1 MTEVVNIHFAASAN
15 FSPLIAQI
23 NAANAAIAAFNKNAG
38 ASGKAAT
45 AAAAM
50 GNFNTAAT
58 QMGKFHQVTVGVRSE
73 AEKFGQAMSQK
84 RLGLNESYRAM
95 RTIRQE
101 QGVITQLARQQVAL
115 QNSAV
120 TYMGRNSAGQA
131 QALVTTAKGVDTFA
145 QSAQLAATKAM
156 LARAT
161 MAQFST
167 GVVNL
172 GKNIQWAGRQ
182 MMVGMTIPIGI
193 LAGAAT
199 AAFVSMDK
207 ELTRIQKVY
216 GSGLTFGEDFKKQSQ
231 MIREESIALARDLAG
246 SMGQSS
252 QDTLG
257 LTADL
262 AATGLEGKK
271 LMDTVRETSRLALLG
286 ETSREDAMK
295 TTLSL
300 QTAFKMNTKELS
312 ESVNFMNAVENQTS
326 LSLQD
331 LTAAIPR
338 AGATVK
344 NLGGGIQELSLF
356 MTAFKEGGISAGEGA
371 MALKSGLA
379 SIIAPSKDAIEY
391 LKTLGIDI
399 VGIAKKNVG
408 QLVPTILELQGQL
421 EGLGTI
427 EKTNALEKLFGKFQM
442 NRWGAFFNNI
452 NKSGSQTIKVLDLM
466 GTRAEILGQVA
477 QQEQTAVT
485 ESAANKFKQVMETL
499 KTNMAIMGEDFVGA
513 FTAAFKVIAGIVD
526 KFNKLPKG
534 LKVILEIGMAFAA
547 LAPVGVMVGGILL
560 NFLGTL
566 MKIGMLFR
574 SGFKSNIAKILTPE
588 LVAAESITEK
598 LKVGFMS
605 VTEQVQILTGAVGAL
620 TTGLTG
626 VRGAAGAMTAAAV
639 PMPGKGKE
647 NAERRGLILGE
658 NKQGA
663 ASYTAA
669 QLAGHNTQQ
678 LAGIG
683 TTMRLIQAADSGAV
697 IGDVKVREKLARIG
711 NLAAQGTVTAQEQAR
726 KEILGFASSM
736 RSNSQFSKIFQEELA
751 AATSSTERYVA
762 GLLGQSYRLGSANVT
777 GGTRPMIAGANLVA
791 GQLAGG
797 VHQPIVGA
805 QGQSMAMNSFLNNQE
820 GHLVPVAIGE
830 KNAGAGGSQFQ
841 GTREHL
847 VAQNVI
853 KSINRTVNNEGLTG
867 QAAVARA
874 AALLQAHFTSL
885 GVSAE
890 MLQVALENA
899 GVAGINAR
907 VAQEQQRKKNERYV
921 SPETQRAIDE
931 RNRMGATIRE
941 ARNTVQEA
949 RAGILA
955 EGKSSAQ
962 IQKSFMQQLQKSLG
976 LGSGTLKGV
985 DSSGRSLAAMSR
997 DDLKKAIA
1005 AQLPARGKEDFRNQ
1019 TQINKAISDATAKT
1033 NQILGTNFK
1042 DFAALSKSV
1051 NGSIEAITVWQE
1063 KLLASSQV
1071 LQGKT
1076 GKDSPMP
1083 ALNKAVEDARV
1094 ADRKTEALMKTRAE
1108 SAGLL
1113 NKQLNALDF
1122 SKAFAK
1128 GGGVVQMTGGLS
1140 RLTQGIM
1147 TLGSAA
1153 RDVAAKVKSAAI
1165 TMGTAV
1171 KNNLGKT
1178 GMAMMG
1184 LSMIPMFMGG
1194 TEGTSGKAVAANTLS
1209 MAGMGASAGMMLG
1222 MPFGGVGGGVGALI
1236 GGVAGGTFGFIQKM
1250 GEAAKEAGQ
1259 KLVELSKNIAAANER
1274 LSAEIVK
1281 TLGGTPK
1288 IASNIGINTESI
1300 GVDPNYSPKM
1310 EALIKEK
1317 APERVKALQGM
1328 ADAEALMAVERM
1340 YRELLNQGVTER
1352 VALSF
1357 VKNLAAAAGKH
1368 SVAMQVDLK
1377 VSANSIQKG
1386 YDDAQKAID
1395 KALRSQEVA
1404 TRAWGAKVPKTAQEA
1419 SGWFNPNDYLSDGE
1433 LSQKTKEIVDASGT
1447 QMGTALAEALV
1458 AAVEAKLLDKKDF
1471 LQEFTK
1477 QSLYGINKQISDLG
1491 RDAPTK
1497 SPGWFTNNSILGP
1510 RETLTPGAK
1519 VGSNPNFQERSYG
1532 LRPGDTAT
1540 PEAMTAGYLSM
1551 TNQQRGDILASQT
1564 DKFKEWAK
1572 TAEESSDRVAAAM
1585 VDKLAPQEQAAVKQI
1600 SDTLEQG
1607 KYGLTKYQ
1615 ATVVALAATMEGP
1628 AKKAMDDATAAMG
1641 KSGNAADELNGR
1653 IARSS
1658 GAQRVALMGLRS
1670 VYEQSKAEI
1679 EDYNKTAAA
1688 GQRVDVDSASVALA
1702 TSRVEGL
1709 GIEID
1714 DLKGKSVIQIQAIV
1728 TERRTIK
1735 EVTQRASKGRAAFGT
1750 QEEIDA
1756 QNGKQAAT
1764 DAAAADNAAADA
1776 AQKES
1781 EARLNEMQK
1790 AQEANQKATAD
1801 AFDKAQKARQ
1811 TEIDNTKKFY
1821 DDQIAAITKAE
1832 EVRKKAFEEE
1842 QKRRDRE
1849 KTWSQLQVNAAE
1861 AVASGDYFGLV
1872 SAQMQMDQN
1881 KQQWGAED
1889 QNAAA
1894 TDTATQQTDALAA
1907 TRDKKVGDME
1917 AALKA
1922 KQEQDALFL
1931 EQQKAHDTAVL
1942 ESARASDQARIESM
1956 RQAAS
1961 EAQAAAAA
1969 SNAATGTM
1977 LFTEEQFAARYND
1990 LTNNKHMTHKQAIE
2004 AMAAEFNTTA
2014 GTIQNAWVSWAN
2026 DTLGIPADL
2035 TKKMADGL
2043 QVNAQMLQ
2051 LFQQIVQAVAD
2062 KQPIDGLL
2070 AQLTALAESGN
2081 KTASSV
2087 GSTVAGVVAGTVS
2100 IGSDAAGGNSRGGKP
2115 DTGGYHAFGG
2125 LITGPGTG
2133 TSDSIPAYVSN
2144 GEYVVRAA
2152 AVGKY
2157 GKAFLDN
2164 INAKRFADG
2173 GIVGPG
2179 APAQA
2184 PGIVIPGPGL
2194 ATGQAEQALG
2204 EVTQTLSTERVAGD
2218 QAAMQSDAQL
2228 AQQKLAGTQAQ
2239 FAADSLN
2246 SAALAGQK
2254 TLEQNNMF
2262 ALQST
2267 QIAQLL
2273 AQTVAAETQ
2282 MQSLIIYRK
2291 QLQIQAFSEI
2301 NASSMSMLA
2310 AMTLGWDTWSTQ
2322 AVADIKAVATE
2333 FVNSFTNINYS
2344 GILDMVT
2351 AYATGDTTGG
2361 DKAKATLVAA
2371 ATGGYISGPGTGTSD
2386 SIPARLSNGEYVIK
2400 QSSVARYGT
2409 GFLNKVNQGTLSPSE
2424 AIHNF
2429 AEGGLVGQMA
2439 IKTSELMNK
2448 GAEAAIQ
2455 KAIDDKAATLAPVG
2469 TGGTENLTPE
2479 QRAAMIL
2486 QSQKDLGPT
2495 HAVIYADS
2503 VTNGTMYNG
2512 GLGAHHVGWAGEP
2525 FWGVNDIGGGGQEVF
2540 AYAAGNVIH
2549 AGPYENGSYSPGS
2562 TVELQ
2567 HLNGGMTRYA
2577 HLQQV
2582 LVAVGEAVQAGKLI
2596 GISGSDHLHFEWKYM
2611 PSLVQH
2617 ESGGPMPWQ
2626 AAEGGFV
2633 GIGQGGFNSGSLQS
2647 LLDSKQIG
2655 ANPEAWKFQTRTPKA
2670 SAGVNGFNGIVP
2682 TGQAAADLWRWLIG
2696 QGLSEAGA
2704 AGVMGNLNQESTL
2717 DPSLE
2722 ESGGT
2727 GIGLVQW
2734 SFGRADALRNFAQSK
2749 GKPWQDLNT
2758 QLEFLLSEINSDS
2771 TWSSMW
2777 QQLKTIQDV
2786 DAATALF
2793 HDTFEKSADR
2803 ERGIYNE
2810 RPADAH
2816 NFYNNFAKKAAG
2828 GYADGGIVGGI
2839 SDPLNVQASKYFQV
2853 ELNKFNAKRE
2863 IVLAAQ
2869 AAADTATKKASTGAN
2884 TAGST
2889 PLMEQYAQLM
2899 ESYLGRS
2906 DIDGSSVAGHC
2917 LKNVNDLWEKLGQP
2931 VTRHPAAVDA
2941 GAAVQGANAMQQGDA
2956 PRGALVWWNSAVGSG
2971 YGHVAVADGKG
2982 NFVNNWGSGTIES
2995 NPMSAAPNGYIGWST
3010 PDAQKYAAGGLVI
3023 PALRS
3028 GATIN
3033 YDNTLANLHKGEA
3046 VLTEPLTRKLNEGI
3060 DNLATSANTNYNVN
3074 VNIDKANATPLEI
3087 EQAVYNALEKKEVR
3101 SGRARVVGGRR

>member
-1 MTEVVNIHFAASAN
+1 
-15 FSPLIAQI
+15 
-23 NAANAAIAAFNKNAG
+23 
-38 ASGKAAT
+38 
-45 AAAAM
+45 
-50 GNFNTAAT
+50 
-58 QMGKFHQVTVGVRSE
+58 
-73 AEKFGQAMSQK
+73 
-84 RLGLNESYRAM
+84 
-95 RTIRQE
+95 
-101 QGVITQLARQQVAL
+101 
-115 QNSAV
+115 
-120 TYMGRNSAGQA
+120 
-131 QALVTTAKGVDTFA
+131 
-145 QSAQLAATKAM
+145 
-156 LARAT
+156 
-161 MAQFST
+161 
-167 GVVNL
+167 
-172 GKNIQWAGRQ
+172 
-182 MMVGMTIPIGI
+182 
-193 LAGAAT
+193 
-199 AAFVSMDK
+199 
-207 ELTRIQKVY
+207 
-216 GSGLTFGEDFKKQSQ
+216 
-231 MIREESIALARDLAG
+231 
-246 SMGQSS
+246 
-252 QDTLG
+252 
-257 LTADL
+257 
-262 AATGLEGKK
+262 
-271 LMDTVRETSRLALLG
+271 
-286 ETSREDAMK
+286 
-295 TTLSL
+295 
-300 QTAFKMNTKELS
+300 
-312 ESVNFMNAVENQTS
+312 
-326 LSLQD
+326 
-331 LTAAIPR
+331 
-338 AGATVK
+338 
-344 NLGGGIQELSLF
+344 
-356 MTAFKEGGISAGEGA
+356 
-371 MALKSGLA
+371 
-379 SIIAPSKDAIEY
+379 
-391 LKTLGIDI
+391 
-399 VGIAKKNVG
+399 
-408 QLVPTILELQGQL
+408 
-421 EGLGTI
+421 
-427 EKTNALEKLFGKFQM
+427 
-442 NRWGAFFNNI
+442 
-452 NKSGSQTIKVLDLM
+452 
-466 GTRAEILGQVA
+466 
-477 QQEQTAVT
+477 
-485 ESAANKFKQVMETL
+485 
-499 KTNMAIMGEDFVGA
+499 
-513 FTAAFKVIAGIVD
+513 
-526 KFNKLPKG
+526 
-534 LKVILEIGMAFAA
+534 
-547 LAPVGVMVGGILL
+547 
-560 NFLGTL
+560 
-566 MKIGMLFR
+566 
-574 SGFKSNIAKILTPE
+574 
-588 LVAAESITEK
+588 
-598 LKVGFMS
+598 
-605 VTEQVQILTGAVGAL
+605 
-620 TTGLTG
+620 
-626 VRGAAGAMTAAAV
+626 
-639 PMPGKGKE
+639 
-647 NAERRGLILGE
+647 
-658 NKQGA
+658 
-663 ASYTAA
+663 
-669 QLAGHNTQQ
+669 
-678 LAGIG
+678 
-683 TTMRLIQAADSGAV
+683 
-697 IGDVKVREKLARIG
+697 
-711 NLAAQGTVTAQEQAR
+711 
-726 KEILGFASSM
+726 
-736 RSNSQFSKIFQEELA
+736 
-751 AATSSTERYVA
+751 
-762 GLLGQSYRLGSANVT
+762 
-777 GGTRPMIAGANLVA
+777 
-791 GQLAGG
+791 
-797 VHQPIVGA
+797 
-805 QGQSMAMNSFLNNQE
+805 
-820 GHLVPVAIGE
+820 
-830 KNAGAGGSQFQ
+830 
-841 GTREHL
+841 
-847 VAQNVI
+847 
-853 KSINRTVNNEGLTG
+853 
-867 QAAVARA
+867 
-874 AALLQAHFTSL
+874 
-885 GVSAE
+885 
-890 MLQVALENA
+890 
-899 GVAGINAR
+899 
-907 VAQEQQRKKNERYV
+907 
-921 SPETQRAIDE
+921 
-931 RNRMGATIRE
+931 
-941 ARNTVQEA
+941 
-949 RAGILA
+949 
-955 EGKSSAQ
+955 
-962 IQKSFMQQLQKSLG
+962 
-976 LGSGTLKGV
+976 
-985 DSSGRSLAAMSR
+985 
-997 DDLKKAIA
+997 
-1005 AQLPARGKEDFRNQ
+1005 
-1019 TQINKAISDATAKT
+1019 
-1033 NQILGTNFK
+1033 
-1042 DFAALSKSV
+1042 
-1051 NGSIEAITVWQE
+1051 
-1063 KLLASSQV
+1063 
-1071 LQGKT
+1071 
-1076 GKDSPMP
+1076 
-1083 ALNKAVEDARV
+1083 
-1094 ADRKTEALMKTRAE
+1094 
-1108 SAGLL
+1108 
-1113 NKQLNALDF
+1113 
-1122 SKAFAK
+1122 
-1128 GGGVVQMTGGLS
+1128 
-1140 RLTQGIM
+1140 
-1147 TLGSAA
+1147 
-1153 RDVAAKVKSAAI
+1153 
-1165 TMGTAV
+1165 
-1171 KNNLGKT
+1171 
-1178 GMAMMG
+1178 
-1184 LSMIPMFMGG
+1184 
-1194 TEGTSGKAVAANTLS
+1194 
-1209 MAGMGASAGMMLG
+1209 
-1222 MPFGGVGGGVGALI
+1222 
-1236 GGVAGGTFGFIQKM
+1236 
-1250 GEAAKEAGQ
+1250 
-1259 KLVELSKNIAAANER
+1259 
-1274 LSAEIVK
+1274 
-1281 TLGGTPK
+1281 
-1288 IASNIGINTESI
+1288 
-1300 GVDPNYSPKM
+1300 
-1310 EALIKEK
+1310 
-1317 APERVKALQGM
+1317 
-1328 ADAEALMAVERM
+1328 MAVERM

-1357 VKNLAAAAGKH
+1357 VKNLAAMAGKH
-1368 SVAMQVDLK
+1368 SVALEIDLK
-1377 VSANSIQKG
+1377 VSAKSIQAG
-1386 YDDAQKAID
+1386 YDDAKKAID
-1395 KALRSQEVA
+1395 KALKSQEVA
-1404 TRAWGAKVPKTAQEA
+1404 TGGWAGTAK
-1419 SGWFNPNDYLSDGE
+1419 SGYGGWFDPNDYLSDGQ
-1433 LSQKTKEIVDASGT
+1433 LSEKTKEIVDASGT
-1447 QMGTALAEALV
+1447 QMGSALGEALV
-1458 AAVEAKLLDKKDF
+1458 AALEAKTLEKKDF
-1471 LQEFTK
+1471 LKEFTK
-1477 QSLYGINKQISDLG
+1477 QSIYGINKQISDLG
-1491 RDAPTK
+1491 RNIQTEGPK
-1497 SPGWFTNNSILGP
+1497 PWSGGRNNDKGESVTLGG
-1510 RETLTPGAK
+1510 TVGQTP
-1519 VGSNPNFQERSYG
+1519 NTQESSYG
-1532 LRPGDTAT
+1532 LRAGDKVTAGS
-1540 PEAMTAGYLSM
+1540 MTAGYLSM
-1551 TNQQRGDILASQT
+1551 NNAQRADVLARQS
-1564 DKFKEWAK
+1564 DAFKEWAK

-1894 TDTATQQTDALAA
+1894 TDTATQQTDALTA

-2100 IGSDAAGGNSRGGKP
+2100 IGGDAAGGNSRGGKP

-2164 INAKRFADG
+2164 INAKKFADG
-2173 GIVGPG
+2173 GVVGPG

-2218 QAAMQSDAQL
+2218 QAAMQSDAKL
-2228 AQQKLAGTQAQ
+2228 AQQKLVGTQAQ

-2301 NASSMSMLA
+2301 NASSTSMLA

-2322 AVADIKAVATE
+2322 TVADIKAVATE

-2351 AYATGDTTGG
+2351 AYATGLTADG
-2361 DKAKATLVAA
+2361 DAAKSKLVAA

-2429 AEGGLVGQMA
+2429 ADGGLVGQMA

-2455 KAIDDKAATLAPVG
+2455 KAIDDKAATIAPIG

-2479 QRAAMIL
+2479 QRQAMIL

-2503 VTNGTMYNG
+2503 VTNGLMYNG
-2512 GLGAHHVGWAGEP
+2512 GGNHSVGWAGEP

-2562 TVELQ
+2562 TIELQ

-2626 AAEGGFV
+2626 AADGGFV

-2670 SAGVNGFNGIVP
+2670 AGVNGFNSIVP
-2682 TGQAAADLWRWLIG
+2682 TGQAAADLWKWLIG

-2869 AAADTATKKASTGAN
+2869 AAAETATKKASTGAN